1 MSVGRWVCLGTI
13 RSPSY
18 WYKTFMSRN
27 NLTVENTIFLGFLEN
42 FVGFVCFLNV
52 LVLVSLTFLD
62 VLIVHVTVTAYVVQI
77 C

>member
-1 MSVGRWVCLGTI
+1 MSVGHRVCLGTT
-13 RSPSY
+13 RSPCY
-18 WYKTFMSRN
+18 WYKIFMSRN

-52 LVLVSLTFLD
+52 PVLVSLTFLD
-62 VLIVHVTVTAYVVQI
+62 VLIVHVTVTAYVVQV